1 MKLCYNHDEVS
12 FGRVEDRGGNL
23 IEHGFWCLVC
33 FLFRR
38 GEEKNWELCNRV
50 IQGFLLVRGGGKE
63 VMAEGEVEKIVLW
76 GHIRGYKCML
86 TY

>member
-1 MKLCYNHDEVS
+1 MVS
-12 FGRVEDRGGNL
+12 
-23 IEHGFWCLVC
+23 GFW
-33 FLFRR
+33 FAFFS
-38 GEEKNWELCNRV
+38 EEGRKRIGNCVTEV
-50 IQGFLLVRGGGKE
+50 IQGFLLERGGGKE